1 MSSAARVQGVPD
13 FSYRDSGGMRGMA
26 WWRKRPCVDVPRWLA
41 VRRCLLRR
49 KNGEGLGE
57 VCANYENY
65 ACLLQPSKLS
75 PVTDHRSP
83 VAAFYIFSAFP
94 LVAVRDLEHRRW

>member
-1 MSSAARVQGVPD
+1 
-13 FSYRDSGGMRGMA
+13 MA
-26 WWRKRPCVDVPRWLA
+26 WWRKRPCVDVPRGLA

-49 KNGEGLGE
+49 KTVRDSERSVLTMRIM
-57 VCANYENY
+57 
-65 ACLLQPSKLS
+65 LILQPSKLS

-94 LVAVRDLEHRRW
+94 LVAVREHRRW